1 MTFLWP
7 HMLWLLL
14 AVPALVAVYVALIR
28 RRKKTALRYASL
40 GLVREAMGRG
50 PGWRR
55 HVPPLL
61 FLMALIATIVSVARP
76 AAVITLPE
84 QRGVVMLAVDV
95 SGSMRATD
103 IEPSRLAAAKEA
115 VRTFVNNQPRH
126 VRIGVVA
133 FAATAAVVQPP
144 TNDRT
149 EILEAVDR
157 LQAYPGTA
165 VGEGILTSLSAI
177 FERSDFDIRME
188 LALRQSGRSGP
199 GQMGG
204 GNSGGSGGVPLGQLQ
219 PDEQQQDRSQ
229 VQPAQPG
236 SRKSTVVVLLTD
248 GENTTGPDPVASA
261 QLAADLGVRVYTV
274 GLGTVEGAVIR
285 FLGNSMIV
293 RVDVPALQEIARLTD
308 GAFYQAVTAN
318 ELREVYETLS
328 TEVVAEPEKTEITV
342 LFSAAAGALALVSVL
357 LSLLWFNRIG

>member
-14 AVPALVAVYVALIR
+14 AVPALVAIYIALLR
-28 RRKKTALRYASL
+28 RRKKTAVRFASL
-40 GLVREAMGRG
+40 GLVKEAMGRG

-55 HVPPLL
+55 HIPPLL
-61 FLMALIATIVSVARP
+61 FLLALIAIIVSVARP

-126 VRIGVVA
+126 VRIGIVA
-133 FAATAAVVQPP
+133 FAATAALVQPP

-149 EILEAVDR
+149 EILQAVDR

-188 LALRQSGRSGP
+188 LALRQSGNRGP

-204 GNSGGSGGVPLGQLQ
+204 GGSGGGGAPLGQLE
-219 PDEQQQDRSQ
+219 PDDQQQDRPQ

-261 QLAADLGVRVYTV
+261 QLAADLGVRVFTV
-274 GLGTVEGAVIR
+274 GLGTMEGAVIR
-285 FLGNSMIV
+285 FLGSSMIV

-308 GAFYQAVTAN
+308 GAFYQAVTAT
-318 ELREVYETLS
+318 ELREVYQTLS
-328 TEVVAEPEKTEITV
+328 TEVVAEPEKTEITA
-342 LFSAAAGALALVSVL
+342 LFSAAAGVLALVSVL